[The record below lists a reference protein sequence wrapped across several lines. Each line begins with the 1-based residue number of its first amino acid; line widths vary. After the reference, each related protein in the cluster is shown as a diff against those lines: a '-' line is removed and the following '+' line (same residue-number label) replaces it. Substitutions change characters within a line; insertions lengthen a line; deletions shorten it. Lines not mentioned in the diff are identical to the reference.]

1 MHNLLE
7 QIRNPMIIAKKEML
21 AYLNSPASYVV
32 LFVFLII
39 SGWFFTSPLFLIN
52 QAEMDTLFSIVP
64 IVFVFFIPAVTMNLI
79 SREKDSGTI
88 ESLTTFPIT
97 DAEIVIGKFVSSV
110 ALMGIGLL
118 FTLIH
123 FLTIAILGQ
132 NVDFG
137 AIICG
142 YIGLFLMGA
151 AYSAIGI
158 FASTL
163 SNNQIIAFII
173 ALLIIF
179 FLFVLQFILFFL
191 PNVLGE
197 FFQFISSDYHF
208 SNMARGII
216 DSRNLIYFGSLVAIF
231 LKLAI
236 VFMES
241 RKWK

>member
-1 MHNLLE
+1 
-7 QIRNPMIIAKKEML
+7 ML
-21 AYLNSPASYVV
+21 TYLNAPASYIV

-52 QAEMDTLFSIVP
+52 QAVMDTLFSIVP
-64 IVFVFFIPAVTMNLI
+64 IVFVFFIPAITMNLI
-79 SREKDSGTI
+79 SREKDNGTI
-88 ESLTTFPIT
+88 ESLTTFPLT
-97 DAEIVIGKFVSSV
+97 DAEIIIGKFLSSV

-123 FLTIAILGQ
+123 FITIAWLGQ

-142 YIGLFLMGA
+142 YLGLFLMGA

-173 ALLIIF
+173 GLLIIF

-191 PNVLGE
+191 PNFLAE

-208 SNMARGII
+208 SNLAKGII
-216 DSRNLIYFGSLVAIF
+216 DSRNLIYFASLVVIF

-236 VFMES
+236 IIMES

>member
-1 MHNLLE
+1 MNN
-7 QIRNPMIIAKKEML
+7 IMIIARKEMRS
-21 AYLNSPASYVV
+21 YLNSPASYIV

-39 SGWFFTSPLFLIN
+39 SSWFFTSPLFLIN
-52 QAEMDTLFSIVP
+52 QATMDTLFNIVP
-64 IVFVFFIPAVTMNLI
+64 IVFVFFIPAITMNLI
-79 SREKDSGTI
+79 SREKDNGTI
-88 ESLTTFPIT
+88 ESLTTFPLT
-97 DAEIVIGKFVSSV
+97 DAEIITGKFVSSV
-110 ALMGIGLL
+110 ILMAVGLV

-123 FLTIAILGQ
+123 FFTVAIIGQ

-137 AIICG
+137 AILCG

-173 ALLIIF
+173 ALLIVF
-179 FLFVLQFILFFL
+179 VLFILQFILFFL
-191 PNVLGE
+191 PESMGG
-197 FFQFISSDYHF
+197 FFQYLSSDYHF

-216 DSRNLIYFGSLVAIF
+216 DSRNLIYFGSIMAIF

-236 VFMES
+236 VIMES
-241 RKWK
+241 RKWN

>member
-1 MHNLLE
+1 MFN
-7 QIRNPMIIAKKEML
+7 NAWIIARKEMRT
-21 AYLNSPASYVV
+21 YLNSPASYIV

-39 SGWFFTSPLFLIN
+39 SSWFFASPLFLIN
-52 QAEMDTLFSIVP
+52 QATMDTLFNIVP
-64 IVFVFFIPAVTMNLI
+64 IVFVFFIPAITMNLI
-79 SREKDSGTI
+79 SREKDNGTI
-88 ESLTTFPIT
+88 ETLTTFPLTDTEIIT
-97 DAEIVIGKFVSSV
+97 GKFLSSV
-110 ALMGIGLL
+110 ILMGMGLL

-123 FLTIAILGQ
+123 FFTIAILGQ

-137 AIICG
+137 AIWSG

-179 FLFVLQFILFFL
+179 FLFILRYILFFL
-191 PNVLGE
+191 PGSMGE
-197 FFQFISSDYHF
+197 FFQYISSDYHF

-216 DSRNLIYFGSLVAIF
+216 DSRNLIYFGSIIAIF
-231 LKLAI
+231 LKTAVI
-236 VFMES
+236 MMES
-241 RKWK
+241 RKWN

>member
-1 MHNLLE
+1 MKN
-7 QIRNPMIIAKKEML
+7 IMIIARKETRS
-21 AYLNSPASYVV
+21 YLNTPASYIV

-39 SGWFFTSPLFLIN
+39 SSWFFTSPLFLIN
-52 QAEMDTLFSIVP
+52 QATMDTLFSIVP
-64 IVFVFFIPAVTMNLI
+64 IVFVFFIPAITMNLI
-79 SREKDSGTI
+79 SREKDNGTI
-88 ESLTTFPIT
+88 ESLTTFPLT
-97 DAEIVIGKFVSSV
+97 DAEIITGKFISSV
-110 ALMGIGLL
+110 ALMAIGLA

-123 FLTIAILGQ
+123 FFTIAIIGQ

-137 AIICG
+137 AILCG

-173 ALLIIF
+173 ALLIVF
-179 FLFVLQFILFFL
+179 VLFILQFILFFL
-191 PNVLGE
+191 PENLGE
-197 FFQFISSDYHF
+197 LFQYLSSDYHF

-216 DSRNLIYFGSLVAIF
+216 DSRNLIYFGSLMAIF

-236 VFMES
+236 VIMES

>member
-1 MHNLLE
+1 M
-7 QIRNPMIIAKKEML
+7 
-21 AYLNSPASYVV
+21 
-32 LFVFLII
+32 VFIC
-39 SGWFFTSPLFLIN
+39 
-52 QAEMDTLFSIVP
+52 
-64 IVFVFFIPAVTMNLI
+64 FIPAITMNLI
-79 SREKDSGTI
+79 SREKDNGTI
-88 ESLTTFPIT
+88 ESLTTFPLTDTEIIT
-97 DAEIVIGKFVSSV
+97 GKFISSV
-110 ALMGIGLL
+110 VLMAVGLA

-137 AIICG
+137 AIFCG

-151 AYSAIGI
+151 AYSAIGV
-158 FASTL
+158 FSSTL

-179 FLFVLQFILFFL
+179 FLFIVKFIMFFL
-191 PNVLGE
+191 PGSMGE

-216 DSRNLIYFGSLVAIF
+216 DSRNLIYFGSIIALF

-236 VFMES
+236 VMMES
-241 RKWK
+241 RKWR

>member
-1 MHNLLE
+1 MNN
-7 QIRNPMIIAKKEML
+7 IMIIARKEMRS
-21 AYLNSPASYVV
+21 YLNTPASYIV

-39 SGWFFTSPLFLIN
+39 SSWFFTSPLFLIN
-52 QAEMDTLFSIVP
+52 QATMDTLFSIVP
-64 IVFVFFIPAVTMNLI
+64 IVFVFFIPAITMNLI
-79 SREKDSGTI
+79 SREKDNGTI
-88 ESLTTFPIT
+88 ESLTTFPLT
-97 DAEIVIGKFVSSV
+97 DAEIIAGKFISSV
-110 ALMGIGLL
+110 ALMAIGLI

-123 FLTIAILGQ
+123 FFTIAIIGQ

-137 AIICG
+137 AILCG

-173 ALLIIF
+173 ALLIVF
-179 FLFVLQFILFFL
+179 VLFILQFILFFL
-191 PNVLGE
+191 PENLGE
-197 FFQFISSDYHF
+197 LFQYLSSDYHF

-216 DSRNLIYFGSLVAIF
+216 DSRNLIYFGSLMAIF

-236 VFMES
+236 VIMES